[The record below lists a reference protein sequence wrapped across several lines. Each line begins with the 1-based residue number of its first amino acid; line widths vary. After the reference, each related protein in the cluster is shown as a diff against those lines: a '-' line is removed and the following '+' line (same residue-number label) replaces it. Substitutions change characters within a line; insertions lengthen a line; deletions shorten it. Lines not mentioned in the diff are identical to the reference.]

1 MASEDIQMENG
12 EDFSKDV
19 TAENQQNGGGGD
31 TQLMDQSS
39 AETPGR
45 DDDR

>member
-1 MASEDIQMENG
+1 MANQDSPMENG
-12 EDFSKDV
+12 QDFSKDV
-19 TAENQQNGGGGD
+19 TAENQQNGGGD
-31 TQLMDQSS
+31 AQQMDQSS

>member
-1 MASEDIQMENG
+1 MENG

-31 TQLMDQSS
+31 ALLMDQSS